1 MTQQANLI
9 NDNFQDVEN
18 TLKLT
23 LGDLEVSLQSQL
35 ADYGQIQYEFSEACQ
50 DLETCINELQGKEE
64 ELNRRKNEVYST
76 QEQVRYMQSS
86 RC

>member
-18 TLKLT
+18 TLKVT
-23 LGDLEVSLQSQL
+23 LGDLEDSLQSQL
-35 ADYGQIQYEFSEACQ
+35 AEYGQIQNEFSEACQ
-50 DLETCINELQGKEE
+50 DLETCIIELQGKKE
-64 ELNRRKNEVYST
+64 ELDRRIEKVKST
-76 QEQVRYMQSS
+76 EEQVRYMQSS